1 MASRWVVKTRHTFS
15 LTSVSRSSNPQD
27 TERFSPVFAQ
37 GGHHAD
43 AQQHS
48 MLLLTQRLAA
58 QGRMQQPG
66 TSTVQQ
72 LPAKLASFQSQ
83 FAKMF
88 PELGPTLRAW
98 LVQNALDAGLREE
111 GDWLPVQYLHACRM
125 ACAAW
130 CCTQCSAPQRV
141 AFSCGSSEP
150 ALLLF
155 FHFSI
160 FPFTGTDSFFKP
172 SASISALQ
180 LLRVTERMGRVHP
193 ASLAKAADDVL
204 IPLRYAYLGGDDL
217 NEEVDVRQLLKQQKG
232 GRGMHAH
239 NECVFEHREGEGG
252 TGAHPAT

>member
-1 MASRWVVKTRHTFS
+1 
-15 LTSVSRSSNPQD
+15 
-27 TERFSPVFAQ
+27 
-37 GGHHAD
+37 
-43 AQQHS
+43 
-48 MLLLTQRLAA
+48 MLLLTQQLAA

-72 LPAKLASFQSQ
+72 LPAKLASFHSQ

-98 LVQNALDAGLREE
+98 LVQNTLDAGLREE
-111 GDWLPVQYLHACRM
+111 GEWLPMHILAFAPLGVCSVVL
-125 ACAAW
+125 
-130 CCTQCSAPQRV
+130 CTVFCPSAHRLQLRLKR
-141 AFSCGSSEP
+141 A
-150 ALLLF
+150 ALLPL
-155 FHFSI
+155 HF
-160 FPFTGTDSFFKP
+160 PGTDSFFKP

-239 NECVFEHREGEGG
+239 NECVRLNIGKGKEGREHTLQHYCHFRRMNMH
-252 TGAHPAT
+252 A